1 MIQDLRYAFRG
12 LARRPGFTAIA
23 VVTLSL
29 GIGATT
35 AIFSVV
41 QAVLLRPL
49 EFDRAD
55 RLVKVVGFD
64 KADGIAGNLSPADF
78 ADFER
83 DNTTMTSMGANG
95 FVGLATISDGRGEA
109 ERAGSVQV
117 TSGFFSTLHVQP
129 ALGRL
134 ISADDDRPGAAR
146 VVVLSHGFWQRRFG
160 GDPSM
165 VGRSIS
171 LNAAP
176 ATVIGILPENFRHL
190 EINPERPADLFSP
203 FRFDPAQ
210 PNRGAHFIRAVGRL
224 KDGVTVDQAR
234 AEIETIAARL
244 EQQYPNENTDQGVR
258 LNPLL
263 DSMVSESQ
271 ARAAAAERRRR
282 SSCCWWPA
290 RTSRTCCSRA
300 VPAGFVNS
308 RCAPRS
314 ARIGGRLVRQMLTES
329 AALSMLGAAGGLLL
343 AYWATRALT
352 GLAATGIPRADQ
364 IGLNVTVLGFAVA
377 AAMLTSVVF
386 GLLPALHLSKHDFN
400 DALKEG
406 GRSQSAAL
414 GRGAR
419 ELLIVAEV
427 AMSIVLLIGA
437 GLLIRSLW
445 QLQQVD
451 PGFSADKVLAME
463 VSLPTARY
471 EEGEQMP
478 FYQRLEERIAAKPG
492 VAAVGAVNILPL
504 SSNYDSRG
512 VQVEDHPRPEGQG
525 YAPQARSATPGYFAA
540 MGIPLLAGRH
550 FDAHDVESG
559 QLAVIVSE
567 TMARKYWPGETS
579 VIGKRITFNS
589 GIPREKQQVVGGAG
603 SRVVVGVVGNVK
615 HLGLDEDEVPMFY
628 TPHTQQP
635 SYHTMRM
642 VVRADAEPAALTRMV
657 REELVT
663 ARSRSAAVAGDDAVA
678 GARRDGGRAT
688 DAREPARIV
697 CGPRHGA
704 GGNRRLRR
712 GGVHGRPAHAG
723 DRRTPRPRRKGRR
736 CVGDAVA

>member
-1 MIQDLRYAFRG
+1 MMQDLRYAFRG

-134 ISADDDRPGAAR
+134 ISPDDDRPGAAR

-176 ATVIGILPENFRHL
+176 ATVIGILPEDFRHL

-244 EQQYPNENTDQGVR
+244 EQQYPDEQHR
-258 LNPLL
+258 P
-263 DSMVSESQ
+263 
-271 ARAAAAERRRR
+271 
-282 SSCCWWPA
+282 
-290 RTSRTCCSRA
+290 
-300 VPAGFVNS
+300 
-308 RCAPRS
+308 
-314 ARIGGRLVRQMLTES
+314 GRE
-329 AALSMLGAAGGLLL
+329 A
-343 AYWATRALT
+343 
-352 GLAATGIPRADQ
+352 
-364 IGLNVTVLGFAVA
+364 
-377 AAMLTSVVF
+377 
-386 GLLPALHLSKHDFN
+386 
-400 DALKEG
+400 
-406 GRSQSAAL
+406 QSAA
-414 GRGAR
+414 
-419 ELLIVAEV
+419 
-427 AMSIVLLIGA
+427 
-437 GLLIRSLW
+437 
-445 QLQQVD
+445 
-451 PGFSADKVLAME
+451 
-463 VSLPTARY
+463 
-471 EEGEQMP
+471 
-478 FYQRLEERIAAKPG
+478 RLDGQRIA
-492 VAAVGAVNILPL
+492 
-504 SSNYDSRG
+504 
-512 VQVEDHPRPEGQG
+512 
-525 YAPQARSATPGYFAA
+525 
-540 MGIPLLAGRH
+540 
-550 FDAHDVESG
+550 
-559 QLAVIVSE
+559 
-567 TMARKYWPGETS
+567 
-579 VIGKRITFNS
+579 
-589 GIPREKQQVVGGAG
+589 
-603 SRVVVGVVGNVK
+603 
-615 HLGLDEDEVPMFY
+615 
-628 TPHTQQP
+628 
-635 SYHTMRM
+635 
-642 VVRADAEPAALTRMV
+642 
-657 REELVT
+657 
-663 ARSRSAAVAGDDAVA
+663 
-678 GARRDGGRAT
+678 
-688 DAREPARIV
+688 
-697 CGPRHGA
+697 GP
-704 GGNRRLRR
+704 
-712 GGVHGRPAHAG
+712 
-723 DRRTPRPRRKGRR
+723 
-736 CVGDAVA
+736 CSCC